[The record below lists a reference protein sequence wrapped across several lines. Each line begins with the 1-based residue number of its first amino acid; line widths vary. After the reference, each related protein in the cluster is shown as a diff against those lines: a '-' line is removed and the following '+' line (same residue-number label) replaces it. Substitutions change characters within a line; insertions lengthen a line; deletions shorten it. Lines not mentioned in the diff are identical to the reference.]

1 MDMLIIFLAL
11 TTIAVPTLTEF
22 AVRFSQAANG

>member
-1 MDMLIIFLAL
+1 MEMLIIFLAL

-22 AVRFSQAANG
+22 AVRFSQAPNR